1 MLHALPD
8 GVIIFDE
15 DLVIQ
20 EINLAAKKMFDCTRQ
35 VIGEK
40 IDVLV
45 DPAEFERVF
54 QEMST
59 IKVDASKLFN
69 GKITRQIIFP
79 LENSAVAIFTD
90 ITNELKQQEEL
101 LLVKTE
107 TIDRAQEVI
116 KKQMTVAQVI
126 AGLLG
131 ETTAETKV
139 QLSRL
144 IKLMKD

>member
-1 MLHALPD
+1 M
-8 GVIIFDE
+8 
-15 DLVIQ
+15 
-20 EINLAAKKMFDCTRQ
+20 R
-35 VIGEK
+35 
-40 IDVLV
+40 
-45 DPAEFERVF
+45 
-54 QEMST
+54 T

-79 LENSAVAIFTD
+79 LENSAAAIFTD